1 MIENPTAGYEVYKKT
16 PYHQEETRQ
25 VLIRFFPEEA
35 EIYNYLQKQGGKAPY
50 IKRLIREDMERA
62 KAAAAAAEEA
72 QGEE

>member
-25 VLIRFFPEEA
+25 VLIRFFPEDA
-35 EIYNYLQKQGGKAPY
+35 EIYNYLKKQGAKAPY

-62 KAAAAAAEEA
+62 RAAAREQQDE
-72 QGEE
+72 